1 MYGMEDPDRRMIGFI
16 MAVAESQSLEE
27 LGATCHRATSN
38 LVDAPVLGLYLIRQH
53 APNLFYSHNAP
64 RGFLDEY
71 QNELARCDPMIE
83 IILDKR
89 QPIGG
94 SLLRSSK
101 HWNARAME
109 DLLQRWGFRG
119 NMCGPVI
126 IDSRLAGLIY
136 TADRDQTDTDAN
148 RTEKMNY
155 ICRSASI
162 ALRRILH
169 LHSDDDASAAHDLI
183 AAKTAGLPPRL
194 AEVAALVCGGLTNKE
209 IARAMTISHHTVKEH
224 VANLCW
230 RFGVQNRTELA
241 AAVLRPPKDQV
252 SAIRPGADKY
262 AELHDAIF
270 QPSFREPTLCSDYF

>member
-1 MYGMEDPDRRMIGFI
+1 MHAMDDRRMIGFV
-16 MAVAESQSLEE
+16 MAIAESRSLEE
-27 LGATCHRATSN
+27 LGATCHRATSS
-38 LVDAPVLGLYLIRQH
+38 LVDAPVLGLYLIRER
-53 APNLFYSHNAP
+53 APNLLYSHNAP

-83 IILDKR
+83 IIMDKKR
-89 QPIGG
+89 PVGG
-94 SLLRSSK
+94 SLLSSSK
-101 HWNARAME
+101 HWNARAMQ

-126 IDSRLAGLIY
+126 IDSRMAGLIY
-136 TADRDQTDTDAN
+136 TADRDQTDTDLN

-162 ALRRILH
+162 ALRRILN
-169 LHSDDDASAAHDLI
+169 LNADDDGSAAHDLV
-183 AAKTAGLPPRL
+183 AAKTARLPPRL

-241 AAVLRPPKDQV
+241 AAVLRPPKEQMPQNR
-252 SAIRPGADKY
+252 AGADRY
-262 AELHDAIF
+262 DELHDAIF
-270 QPSFREPTLCSDYF
+270 QPAFHRSMACSDYF

>member
-1 MYGMEDPDRRMIGFI
+1 MYRMDDPDRRMIGFV
-16 MAVAESQSLEE
+16 MAIAESRSLEE

-38 LVDAPVLGLYLIRQH
+38 LVDAPVLGLYLIRER

-71 QNELARCDPMIE
+71 QSELARSDPMIE
-83 IILDKR
+83 IIMEKK
-89 QPIGG
+89 QAIGG

-101 HWNARAME
+101 HWNARVMQ
-109 DLLQRWGFRG
+109 DLLQRWGFHG

-126 IDSRLAGLIY
+126 VDSRMAGLIY

-162 ALRRILH
+162 ALRRILN
-169 LHSDDDASAAHDLI
+169 LQSDDDVSAAHDLV

-252 SAIRPGADKY
+252 PASRPAADRY
-262 AELHDAIF
+262 NELHDAIF
-270 QPSFREPTLCSDYF
+270 HPSFHESMLSSDYF